1 MHTNEYEI
9 TNLALDLEK
18 KLKCY
23 EQKIP
28 KENKK
33 YLFGEQKNLD
43 LLNILLNLTSDDIE
57 QKIEKFNDKY
67 VEERGHY
74 DLIIKN
80 KKLIY
85 LEQDIIGL
93 TSELFDKLYYLN
105 KESSF
110 KEFSN
115 ILINKIGRSI
125 SEQNWFSMSFK
136 NEDIKNHFLNEATKY
151 IIENPYTQ
159 LNFINEIKD
168 IDIGESFYFNGIK
181 YFEKDNVPKQ
191 FNNLFEMYQ
200 WFTINEANNYLH
212 QFGSRF
218 IRNLL
223 EIIIHYESF
232 NLHNKEHSK
241 RINQILEKCHNNTII
256 MNEIL
261 YSFPI
266 NIELNIYLLALPRY
280 THFALLNILKNNER
294 LNNLDNK
301 EFNYAK
307 EWQELIIKQAVNI
320 YFKHYKNSSFEK
332 ESIFNVLNHLAY
344 YAFKYNEGNQYFL
357 SLSYILNEFEKFY
370 IQCGH
375 NKEFYFDK
383 VIKELIDKQIKLI
396 ASSDTFN
403 AKDYFLISFYIEKLD
418 IRNKIYNIDYKI
430 LIQKTLISVESNLE
444 KQLSNYL
451 VNSLDIDDKH
461 LHKINFPI
469 LYNLSN
475 TKQKWY
481 KFLKINSIKSIITQ
495 ENRYQ
500 KYNLIKFYFFI
511 LIDIYKNNLKN
522 KSLQKVIINFAL
534 HFGIKT
540 TNNILDSMYNK
551 DLAFNFYKLFNHFED
566 SLFDKFIKKVFEY
579 SNIKQI
585 LEIFTHT
592 TIDNRIDKISK
603 GIIPI
608 LEQNHDF
615 FWLTE
620 IEEAILLAYNLEL
633 YDFANKLISKF
644 EEYKIKNP
652 HKDFSGLKYVNCKK
666 EIQDIFKNNKLSTNK
681 KFEKLRNLESLE
693 KFDINYPREKLI
705 KSHCQHY
712 KDFIKALMFFNKEP
726 KKAYILLREL
736 FEYNTN
742 NALYF
747 FNMLSAYFKAYQKN
761 KYKIEKFTFILNE
774 FEEKITSFLKNDN
787 ILFYLQV
794 LFYGYSQINNYI
806 KLNEIYKITPEYYK
820 EKLKNFVPDTLIFL
834 DKEIYYKNKLLIC
847 VEGKNDINF
856 LRNINNIKELKDI
869 IDINSCKNIDFF
881 DLKGSNLKEYVKEH
895 KLKDTNIIEFHIYD
909 SDVGSENE
917 FPYRKECEEINTRND
932 NSVCFMTNKRELENY
947 IPKRLIEKEFPGI
960 DLSEILDKDWDKMDV
975 TNYLIN
981 KTKFKNLID
990 KKEEEETLIF
1000 LDSVLSKECENEKSK
1015 IKDYLDKKLSKRNAS
1030 IKLKEFLNRS
1040 VSKNITKKDLE
1051 ELNAFDEIKS
1061 WFEKIKE
1068 LSNI

>member
-28 KENKK
+28 KEDKK

-43 LLNILLNLTSDDIE
+43 FLNILLNLTADDIK

-67 VEERGHY
+67 VEEREY
-74 DLIIKN
+74 CDLVIKN

-85 LEQDIIGL
+85 LEQDITGL
-93 TSELFDKLYYLN
+93 TSELFDKLYNLN
-105 KESSF
+105 KENSF

-125 SEQNWFSMSFK
+125 SEQNCFSMSFK
-136 NEDIKNHFLNEATKY
+136 NEDIKNYFLDEATKY
-151 IIENPYTQ
+151 IIENQHTLQYYIDQVENQNPEKYKR
-159 LNFINEIKD
+159 LFNEID
-168 IDIGESFYFNGIK
+168 E
-181 YFEKDNVPKQ
+181 
-191 FNNLFEMYQ
+191 NNIHKKFDDLFEIYQ
-200 WFTINEANNYLH
+200 WFDDNNLNLEILC
-212 QFGSRF
+212 SRF
-218 IRNLL
+218 VICLL
-223 EIIIHYESF
+223 DIIIN
-232 NLHNKEHSK
+232 NLNFGLFRNEDK
-241 RINQILEKCHNNTII
+241 RINQILEKCQNDIVI
-256 MNEIL
+256 MYNCF
-261 YSFPI
+261 YFYPKPNI
-266 NIELNIYLLALPRY
+266 NFNIYLLTNPKY
-280 THFALLNILKNNER
+280 THFALLNILKNNEKI
-294 LNNLDNK
+294 NNLDDK
-301 EFNYAK
+301 EFDYAK

-320 YFKHYKNSSFEK
+320 YFKHYKNSSFDK
-332 ESIFNVLNHLAY
+332 QLIFNVLNYLAS
-344 YAFKYNEGNQYFL
+344 YAFKYDERNQYFL
-357 SLSYILNEFEKFY
+357 ALEYILNKFETFY
-370 IQCGH
+370 IQWTD

-383 VIKELIDKQIKLI
+383 VISELVDRQIKLI
-396 ASSDTFN
+396 ESSDIFSC
-403 AKDYFLISFYIEKLD
+403 KDYFLISFYIEKLD
-418 IRNKIYNIDYKI
+418 IRNKIYNIEYKT

-451 VNSLDIDDKH
+451 VNNLNIDDKH
-461 LHKINFPI
+461 LYKINFPI

-495 ENRYQ
+495 ENRYE

-511 LIDIYKNNLKN
+511 LLDIYKNNLKN

-540 TNNILDSMYNK
+540 TNNILNSRYNK
-551 DLAFNFYKLFNHFED
+551 DLAFNFYKLLNHFED

-579 SNIKQI
+579 SDIKQI

-592 TIDNRIDKISK
+592 TIDNRIDKINK

-608 LEQNHDF
+608 LERNHDF
-615 FWLTE
+615 FWLPE

-652 HKDFSGLKYVNCKK
+652 HKDFSGLKYINCKK

-681 KFEKLRNLESLE
+681 KFEKLSNLENLE

-705 KSHCQHY
+705 KSHCLNY
-712 KDFIKALMFFNKEP
+712 KDFIRALIFFD
-726 KKAYILLREL
+726 KKPEKTYILLREL
-736 FEYNTN
+736 FEYNTHN
-742 NALYF
+742 SLYF

-774 FEEKITSFLKNDN
+774 FEEEITSFLKNDN

-856 LRNINNIKELKDI
+856 LRNINNIKELKNI

-909 SDVGSENE
+909 SDIGSENE
-917 FPYRKECEEINTRND
+917 FPYRKECEEINARND

-947 IPKRLIEKEFPGI
+947 IPKRLIEKEFPEI

-975 TNYLIN
+975 TTYLIN
-981 KTKFKNLID
+981 RTKFKNLID
-990 KKEEEETLIF
+990 KKEEKETLIF
-1000 LDSVLSKECENEKSK
+1000 LNNVLSKECENEKSK
-1015 IKDYLDKKLSKRNAS
+1015 IKDYLDKKLSKKNAS
-1030 IKLKEFLNRS
+1030 QKLKEILNRS

>member
-1 MHTNEYEI
+1 MYEYQI
-9 TNLALDLEK
+9 LNLALDLEK

-23 EQKIP
+23 ELEKT
-28 KENKK
+28 KEDEI
-33 YLFGEQKNLD
+33 YIFGEQESLD
-43 LLNILLNLTSDDIE
+43 LLDILLNLTSDDIE
-57 QKIEKFNDKY
+57 QRIEEFNDKY
-67 VEERGHY
+67 IEDRKY
-74 DLIIKN
+74 CDLLIKN
-80 KKLIY
+80 EKLIY
-85 LEQDIIGL
+85 LTQDITGL
-93 TSELFDKLYYLN
+93 TSELFDKLYNLN
-105 KESSF
+105 KENSF

-136 NEDIKNHFLNEATKY
+136 NEDIKNYFLNEATKY

-159 LNFINEIKD
+159 LDFINEIKD

-181 YFEKDNVPKQ
+181 YFEKDNVPNQ
-191 FNNLFEMYQ
+191 FDNLFEMYQ

-223 EIIIHYESF
+223 EIIIRYESF

-266 NIELNIYLLALPRY
+266 NIELNIYLLALPTY

-370 IQCGH
+370 IQWVH

-383 VIKELIDKQIKLI
+383 VIKELIHKQIKLI

-403 AKDYFLISFYIEKLD
+403 TKDYFLISFYIEKLD

-430 LIQKTLISVESNLE
+430 LIQETLISVESNLE

-451 VNSLDIDDKH
+451 VNNLDIDDKH

-592 TIDNRIDKISK
+592 TIDNRINKISK

-608 LEQNHDF
+608 LEQDHNF
-615 FWLTE
+615 FWLPE

-633 YDFANKLISKF
+633 YDFANRLISKF
-644 EEYKIKNP
+644 EEYTRNFPHRDSSGLKHVKCKAEILNIFRNKKLSPKEKNIELNKLKSFDNFDIKNP
-652 HKDFSGLKYVNCKK
+652 KEKTIKLTCIKYK
-666 EIQDIFKNNKLSTNK
+666 EFICALTF
-681 KFEKLRNLESLE
+681 FE
-693 KFDINYPREKLI
+693 
-705 KSHCQHY
+705 
-712 KDFIKALMFFNKEP
+712 KEP
-726 KKAYILLREL
+726 KTTYTLLREL
-736 FEYNTN
+736 FEYNREN
-742 NALYF
+742 ELYL
-747 FNMLSAYFKAYQKN
+747 FNMLSAYFKTYKN
-761 KYKIEKFTFILNE
+761 DKYKTEKYASILKE
-774 FEEKITSFLKNDN
+774 FEVDIDRLLNKNH
-787 ILFYLQV
+787 IFFYSQV
-794 LFYGYSQINNYI
+794 LFYGYSQIGHYI
-806 KLNEIYKITPEYYK
+806 KLNEIHSITPNYYK
-820 EKLKNFVPDTLIFL
+820 EKLKIFLPDTVTLFG
-834 DKEIYYKNKLLIC
+834 KEIKYKNKLLIC
-847 VEGKNDINF
+847 LEGQNDINF
-856 LRNINNIKELKDI
+856 LRNINDNIKELKKI
-869 IDINSCKNIDFF
+869 INISTSRNIEFYELGGGKLEKF
-881 DLKGSNLKEYVKEH
+881 VKEYKLKE
-895 KLKDTNIIEFHIYD
+895 TNIVELHIYD
-909 SDVGSENE
+909 SDKGSGKNENKYE
-917 FPYRKECEEINTRND
+917 KQLNLIKNRND
-932 NSVCFMTNKRELENY
+932 NSFCFITKKRELENY
-947 IPKRLIEKEFPGI
+947 IPKRLIENYFNIDMSNIELENWDSTDIPTFIYNKAKLQEKEKEKELKI
-960 DLSEILDKDWDKMDV
+960 KQIL
-975 TNYLIN
+975 NG
-981 KTKFKNLID
+981 
-990 KKEEEETLIF
+990 
-1000 LDSVLSKECENEKSK
+1000 SLSKK
-1015 IKDYLDKKLSKRNAS
+1015 
-1030 IKLKEFLNRS
+1030 
-1040 VSKNITKKDLE
+1040 ITKEDLE

-1068 LSNI
+1068 LSSF

>member
-1 MHTNEYEI
+1 MYEYEI

-23 EQKIP
+23 EQEIP

-57 QKIEKFNDKY
+57 QRIEKFNDKY
-67 VEERGHY
+67 IEEGEDY
-74 DLIIKN
+74 DLVIKN
-80 KKLIY
+80 EKLIY
-85 LEQDIIGL
+85 LVQDITEL
-93 TSELFDKLYYLN
+93 TSELFDKLYNLN
-105 KESSF
+105 KENSF

-125 SEQNWFSMSFK
+125 NEENWFSMSFK
-136 NEDIKNHFLNEATKY
+136 NENIKNYFLDEATKY
-151 IIENPYTQ
+151 IIQNLYTQ
-159 LNFINEIKD
+159 QDFINQIKD
-168 IDIGESFYFNGIK
+168 IDIEGSYYFSGMK
-181 YFEKDNVPKQ
+181 YVDKDNIPKQ
-191 FNNLFEMYQ
+191 FDNLFEMYQ

-218 IRNLL
+218 IKNLL
-223 EIIIHYESF
+223 EIIIRYESF

-241 RINQILEKCHNNTII
+241 RINQILEKCHNNPII

-261 YSFPI
+261 CSFPI

-370 IQCGH
+370 IQWVH

-430 LIQKTLISVESNLE
+430 LIQETLISVESNLE

-451 VNSLDIDDKH
+451 VNNLDIDDKH

-615 FWLTE
+615 FWLPE

-633 YDFANKLISKF
+633 YDFANRLISKF
-644 EEYKIKNP
+644 EEYTRNFP
-652 HKDFSGLKYVNCKK
+652 NRDSSGLKHVKCKAEILNIFRNKKLSPK
-666 EIQDIFKNNKLSTNK
+666 EKNIELNKLKSFDNFDIKYPKEKTIKQYCINYK
-681 KFEKLRNLESLE
+681 KFICALTF
-693 KFDINYPREKLI
+693 FD
-705 KSHCQHY
+705 
-712 KDFIKALMFFNKEP
+712 KEP
-726 KKAYILLREL
+726 ETAYTLLREL
-736 FEYNTN
+736 FEYNREN
-742 NALYF
+742 ELYL
-747 FNMLSAYFKAYQKN
+747 FNMLSAYFKTYKKD
-761 KYKIEKFTFILNE
+761 KYKTEKYASILKE
-774 FEEKITSFLKNDN
+774 FEVDIDRLLNKNH
-787 ILFYLQV
+787 ILFYSQV
-794 LFYGYSQINNYI
+794 LFYGYSQISHYV
-806 KLNEIYKITPEYYK
+806 KLNEIYSITPNYYK
-820 EKLKNFVPDTLIFL
+820 EKLKIFLPDTVILFG
-834 DKEIYYKNKLLIC
+834 KEVKYKNKLLIC
-847 VEGKNDINF
+847 VEGQNDINF
-856 LRNINNIKELKDI
+856 LKNINNIKELKKI
-869 IDINSCKNIDFF
+869 INISISKNIEFYELGGGKLEKF
-881 DLKGSNLKEYVKEH
+881 VKEYKLKE
-895 KLKDTNIIEFHIYD
+895 TNIVELHIYD
-909 SDVGSENE
+909 SDKGSGKNENKYE
-917 FPYRKECEEINTRND
+917 KQLNLIKNRND
-932 NSVCFMTNKRELENY
+932 KSFCFITKKRELENY
-947 IPKRLIEKEFPGI
+947 IPKRLIENEFNVNMA
-960 DLSEILDKDWDKMDV
+960 EIKHENWDETDIPTFLKGKTQFKD
-975 TNYLIN
+975 
-981 KTKFKNLID
+981 FD
-990 KKEEEETLIF
+990 KKEEELKIKQF
-1000 LDSVLSKECENEKSK
+1000 LNGSLSKK
-1015 IKDYLDKKLSKRNAS
+1015 
-1030 IKLKEFLNRS
+1030 
-1040 VSKNITKKDLE
+1040 ITKKDLE

-1068 LSNI
+1068 LSSF